1 MKGLPKPIINSIIDH
16 LSLDVFGEFMLMSRS
31 VMKLFERFGN
41 DIANMNGILRL
52 QKILVYVSRHTNEIW
67 FANLKN
73 REIVQYIN
81 KKIEDE
87 GA

>member
-1 MKGLPKPIINSIIDH
+1 MRGFPKPIINSIIDH

-31 VMKLFERFGN
+31 VVKLFEKFGN
-41 DIANMNGILRL
+41 DIAIMNGILRF
-52 QKILVYVSRHTNEIW
+52 QKISVYVNRHTKEIW

-81 KKIEDE
+81 KKFEYE